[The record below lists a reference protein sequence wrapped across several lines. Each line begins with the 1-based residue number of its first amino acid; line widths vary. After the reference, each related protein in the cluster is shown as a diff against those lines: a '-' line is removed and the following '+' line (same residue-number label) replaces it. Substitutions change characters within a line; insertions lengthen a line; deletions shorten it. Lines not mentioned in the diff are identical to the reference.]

1 MSSGDHCL
9 ARSAATRLIVPLAA
23 LFLVLPVATPS
34 LAIAGPAILLE
45 SYAGDRPEE
54 AAPYLGQ
61 LLAALAGKAP
71 LNGAPL
77 RELIESRLSRDAG
90 SGLAAAR
97 MRTAVEEGGRLFIEG
112 EFAAAIKQLE
122 KARVELQKEV
132 FTLASDQS
140 LRDALHRALLFLAHA
155 YLRTRQGE
163 RAIERIGEVIRSFPD
178 RDLSVVQ
185 VQYGPELV
193 SLYRQVRG
201 ELDRQGRGTLVVN
214 TQPPG
219 CLVFVDERFVGV
231 SPARV
236 VDLYP
241 GRYRVYVQRQ
251 QRPGRVHEVTLR
263 GGEQAVQIRFDLDSA
278 LHSGPFVGFRF
289 ADLDSLERQEIPLAT
304 EVGQAL
310 DASSVLLV
318 GFRQHQGRKALVGTA
333 ISPVA
338 GRLRTA
344 MVMVEPTPPSPETI
358 KALGR
363 FLIDGQEA
371 AGLIVAGLGGRPAP
385 RPARS
390 GGLFSARVF
399 KWVTLG
405 ISAGALAGGV
415 TLLVLHGRGTCD
427 SAPGARCPDI
437 YDTRLAGAVLTGA
450 GGLAGAASA
459 LLFYWDHR
467 RRPSRAESRA
477 AALLPWL
484 SGRAAGVAAVVSY

>member
-1 MSSGDHCL
+1 MNSRDHHL
-9 ARSAATRLIVPLAA
+9 PRMYPARLTVPDRALLLVLLLAA
-23 LFLVLPVATPS
+23 SSPAL
-34 LAIAGPAILLE
+34 AGPPILLE
-45 SYAGDRPEE
+45 SYAGDQPEE
-54 AAPYLGQ
+54 ATAYVEQ
-61 LLAALAGKAP
+61 LLATMVDKAP
-71 LNGAPL
+71 LSGQPL
-77 RELIESRLSRDAG
+77 RALIESRLSRDAG
-90 SGLAAAR
+90 SGPTAAR
-97 MRTAVEEGGRLFIEG
+97 LRAAVEDGGRLFIEG

-122 KARVELQKEV
+122 KARSALQREV

-178 RDLSVVQ
+178 RDLSLVQ

-201 ELDRQGRGTLVVN
+201 ELDRQGRGTLLVN

-219 CLVFVDERFVGV
+219 CLVFVDERFVGL

-241 GRYRVYVQRQ
+241 GRYRVYIQRQ
-251 QRPGRVHEVTLR
+251 QRPGRVHEVTLS
-263 GGEQAVQIRFDLDSA
+263 GGEQAVQIRFDLDSV
-278 LHSGPFVGFRF
+278 LQSGPFVGFRF
-289 ADLDSLERQEIPLAT
+289 ADLASLERQEVSLAT

-344 MVMVEPTPPSPETI
+344 MVVVEPTPPSPATI

-363 FLIDGQEA
+363 FLLDGQEA
-371 AGLIVAGLGGRPAP
+371 AGLIVAGPGSAPVARP
-385 RPARS
+385 RR
-390 GGLFSARVF
+390 
-399 KWVTLG
+399 
-405 ISAGALAGGV
+405 
-415 TLLVLHGRGTCD
+415 GRG
-427 SAPGARCPDI
+427 PER
-437 YDTRLAGAVLTGA
+437 
-450 GGLAGAASA
+450 
-459 LLFYWDHR
+459 R
-467 RRPSRAESRA
+467 RRPRDSEDTRGPTGRR
-477 AALLPWL
+477 P
-484 SGRAAGVAAVVSY
+484 SGL